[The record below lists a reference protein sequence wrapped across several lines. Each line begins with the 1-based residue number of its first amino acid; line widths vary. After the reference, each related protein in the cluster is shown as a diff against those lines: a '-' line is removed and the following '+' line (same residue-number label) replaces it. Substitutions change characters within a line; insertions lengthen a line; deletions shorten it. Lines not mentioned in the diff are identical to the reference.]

1 MAIGMPLE
9 FEFFFLSSDGI
20 VGIVKV
26 FRLLLLLLYVF
37 LSFFRKRS
45 YVEGGGVNVMM
56 MMTDSILNRFNNI
69 IIIAVF
75 IVN

>member
-1 MAIGMPLE
+1 MTLTCAAMAIGMPLE

-37 LSFFRKRS
+37 LSFFRKRIAMLKV
-45 YVEGGGVNVMM
+45 VESM
-56 MMTDSILNRFNNI
+56 
-69 IIIAVF
+69 
-75 IVN
+75 

>member
-9 FEFFFLSSDGI
+9 FEFFFLSSDGII

-45 YVEGGGVNVMM
+45 YVEGGGVNVM
-56 MMTDSILNRFNNI
+56 TDSILNRFNNI
-69 IIIAVF
+69 IIAVF

>member
-37 LSFFRKRS
+37 LSFFRKRIAMLKV
-45 YVEGGGVNVMM
+45 VESM
-56 MMTDSILNRFNNI
+56 
-69 IIIAVF
+69 
-75 IVN
+75 